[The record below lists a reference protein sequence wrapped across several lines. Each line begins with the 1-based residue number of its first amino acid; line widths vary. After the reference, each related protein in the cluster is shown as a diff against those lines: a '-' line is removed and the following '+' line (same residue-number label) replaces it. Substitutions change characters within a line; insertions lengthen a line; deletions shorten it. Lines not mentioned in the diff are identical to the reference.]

1 MKVLILA
8 WGFATRLWPITE
20 KRAKPLLL
28 INNKEIISH
37 IVEKIP
43 ENLEIIISTNKVF
56 EEDFLK
62 WKNENYKN
70 RNVKI
75 FIEDSKSDKWKK
87 WALWA
92 TSLVIQNEKIQEDLM
107 LIAWD
112 NYFWF
117 DFNDFTKLFKWNPL
131 IACFDIREKEK
142 AKSFW
147 VVVSKDWKSVD
158 AFEEKPLNPSSTL
171 VSTWCYIFPEK
182 NLKDI
187 IFYAKEK
194 SDDLWWIF
202 EYLKWK
208 WDKINIFTFDKEW
221 FDIWS
226 FEWYLNSHKLL
237 QKNKFIESSAS
248 IKSSKINKKTYIWK
262 NCKIKNSNLEN
273 CLIFENCEI
282 ENCELRDCII
292 DKWNSLKNI
301 HLVHKL
307 LRENWVFIR

>member
-1 MKVLILA
+1 MKIIILA

-28 INNKEIISH
+28 LNNKEIISH
-37 IVEKIP
+37 IVDKIP
-43 ENLEIIISTNKVF
+43 EKYEIIISTNNVF
-56 EEDFLK
+56 EDDFLK
-62 WKNENYKN
+62 WKKNNFKN
-70 RNVKI
+70 RNINI

-92 TSLVIQNEKIQEDLM
+92 TSLVIQKEKINEDLM

-117 DFNDFTKLFKWNPL
+117 DFEDFIQKFNWNSL
-131 IACFDIREKEK
+131 IACFDIKEKEK

-147 VVVSKDWKSVD
+147 VVASKDWKNVD
-158 AFEEKPLNPSSTL
+158 FFEEKPLNPSSTL
-171 VSTWCYIFPEK
+171 VSTWCYIFPK
-182 NLKDI
+182 NNLKDI
-187 IFYAKEK
+187 LFYSKEK

-208 WDKINIFTFDKEW
+208 WENINIFTFEKEW
-221 FDIWS
+221 FDIGS

-237 QKNKFIESSAS
+237 QKEKYIEKSA
-248 IKSSKINKKTYIWK
+248 KIENSNINNKTYIWK
-262 NCKIKNSNLEN
+262 NCEIKNSKLEN
-273 CLIFENCEI
+273 CLIFWDVKI

-292 DKWNSLKNI
+292 DKWTTLKNI
-301 HLVHKL
+301 DLVHKL
-307 LRENWVFIR
+307 IRENWYFVR